1 MLDAKTQFCL
11 TKESLTPYLRGKK
24 KRKKEKGGK
33 KKEPCDWHRAGCNLE
48 RGLLRLTPYQ
58 PWTRNGLDP
67 LEVENES
74 WFKLHH
80 DATLQGLRPLQ

>member
-33 KKEPCDWHRAGCNLE
+33 KKNPVIGTGQAAIWSEGC
-48 RGLLRLTPYQ
+48 
-58 PWTRNGLDP
+58 
-67 LEVENES
+67 
-74 WFKLHH
+74 
-80 DATLQGLRPLQ
+80 